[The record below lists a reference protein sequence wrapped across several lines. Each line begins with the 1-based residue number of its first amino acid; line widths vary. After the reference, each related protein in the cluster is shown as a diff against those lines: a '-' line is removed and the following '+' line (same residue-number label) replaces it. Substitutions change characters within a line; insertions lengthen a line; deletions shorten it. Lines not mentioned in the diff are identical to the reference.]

1 MSAIQKMLIDLDPE
15 TMVRQV
21 MSDPN
26 HQARVRA
33 RTERERKAY
42 QTKTERELQAVK
54 VKYEKSKLNTEK
66 FYECADRL
74 FQEYATKLTTEKDA
88 TTVAV
93 AVFALFAGFCLAFV

>member
-1 MSAIQKMLIDLDPE
+1 MTAIEKMMIDLDPD

-42 QTKTERELQAVK
+42 QTETERELQAVK
-54 VKYEKSKLNTEK
+54 AKYEKDMSAFRK
-66 FYECADRL
+66 FHERFGQLMAEQY
-74 FQEYATKLTTEKDA
+74 TKLAAEKDA

-93 AVFALFAGFCLAFV
+93 AVFALFAGYCLAFV